1 MRKSQKREPV
11 FKGAITA
18 FLALIFVLLL
28 SLVGALVE
36 SASIQMTK
44 NRRRAD
50 AILALE
56 STFAE
61 YERDLLEQYDLF
73 ARKACDEAE
82 LQRRM
87 EYYGADQMN
96 HSMLKKELL
105 ADNDG
110 YAFREQAI
118 RYAKNWLGM
127 DMPVPETEYE
137 FYSETYLEEEELVY
151 MDMDELLSQDE
162 NTLPEEGNPISAVRR
177 LKNMDFLTLVH
188 PNPQEVS
195 SQSIA
200 VEQLP
205 SKRELQ
211 SGNWGSPVS
220 GTSSDK
226 AFFAAYLTEHFGSF
240 AKLKES
246 STLRY
251 EQEYLLAGH
260 SCDREN
266 LEAVCKQI
274 LSIRMVANYAYLL
287 TDTAK
292 QAEAGALALTLC
304 SMLTVPGITE
314 VVKHATLLAWAYGE
328 SVVDVRALLK
338 GKQVPAVKTADSWQ
352 LQLANLI
359 TLGTAEEA
367 VSELDAPGGLRY
379 QNYLTGLLLIE
390 KQGPLSMRSLDLI
403 ESNLHIRTDEYMT
416 KLEIKSNAVF
426 RRGVKDSFTTSFGY
440 E

>member
-1 MRKSQKREPV
+1 MKKSQKRERE
-11 FKGAITA
+11 FKAAITA
-18 FLALIFVLLL
+18 FLALIFALLI

-36 SASIQMTK
+36 SASIQMAK

-61 YERDLLEQYDLF
+61 YERELLEKYDLF
-73 ARKACDEAE
+73 ARKAYDEGE

-87 EYYGADQMN
+87 EYYGADQME
-96 HSMLKKELL
+96 HAMVKRELL
-105 ADNDG
+105 TDNNG

-118 RYAKNWLGM
+118 RYAKNWLGV
-127 DMPVPETEYE
+127 DMPVQETEYE

-162 NTLPEEGNPISAVRR
+162 NALPEEGNPISAVQR
-177 LKNMDFLTLVH
+177 LKHMDFLTLVH
-188 PNPQEVS
+188 PNPQELS
-195 SQSIA
+195 SQSL
-200 VEQLP
+200 VVDSL
-205 SKRELQ
+205 SSGRELQ
-211 SGNWGSPVS
+211 EGNWGSPVS
-220 GTSSDK
+220 GAVSDK

-240 AKLKES
+240 AKQKES
-246 STLRY
+246 SVLRY

-260 SCDREN
+260 PGDREN

-274 LSIRMVANYAYLL
+274 LSIRMVVNYGYLL

-304 SMLTVPGITE
+304 SLLTVPGITE

-328 SVVDVRALLK
+328 SIVDVRALLK
-338 GKQVPAVKTADSWQ
+338 EKKVPAVKTADSWQ
-352 LQLANLI
+352 LQLANLL
-359 TLGTAEEA
+359 TLGTSEDS
-367 VSELDAPGGLRY
+367 VSELDAPGGVHY

-390 KQGPLSMRSLDLI
+390 RQGPLSMRSLDLI
-403 ESNLHIRTDEYMT
+403 ESNLHIRADEYMT
-416 KLEIKSNAVF
+416 KLEINSKAAF
-426 RRGVKDSFTTSFGY
+426 RRGVKDSFMTSFGY